1 MKQEDPYRSFI
12 SKPEISFWVP
22 IVSSAV
28 VIAMSWLNLSN
39 RVDLLTQKMDLIIQ
53 QQTNT
58 LTLMQAKDLDL
69 ESKYSIMQKQ
79 WGELS
84 QRVTRIER

>member
-1 MKQEDPYRSFI
+1 MKNAYKAFI
-12 SKPEISFWVP
+12 ARDEISFWVP

-28 VIAMSWLNLSN
+28 VIAMSWLNLSS
-39 RVDLLTQKMDLIIQ
+39 RVDLLTQKIDIL
-53 QQTNT
+53 
-58 LTLMQAKDLDL
+58 LDKQVEINISMYERDQKL
-69 ESKYSIMQKQ
+69 EDNYALMQKQ